1 MADIPTLTGRE
12 LYRLLIADGWE
23 FQRHTRH
30 GDFLTKTVGVK
41 NRTTLVKNNGRDIPK
56 GTLAEILSQRQ
67 TGLGRDGL
75 IRLIERRGL

>member
-1 MADIPTLTGRE
+1 MADIPTLKGRE

-30 GDFLTKTVGVK
+30 GDFLTKKFGDK
-41 NRTTLVKNNGRDIPK
+41 NRTTLVKNDGRDIPT
-56 GTLAEILSQRQ
+56 GTLSKILGQKQ

-75 IRLIERRGL
+75 LRLIERHGL